1 MFSDKKL
8 KQTLSTIDGKGYK
21 AYKQISGEHFFT
33 THILYIDHVQG
44 DPFAQPSK
52 VRLRVNK
59 EQSKFPKDIWKNNVR
74 KIALEDFIARAIR
87 NTIQDFV
94 GPQKGS
100 GKSGLIY
107 IDAGRQ
113 EVLDRTAV
121 VISENWIEARI
132 QVGLPA
138 NGRKILGRQAI
149 EIFFNELPHIVENAL
164 YWENINQGDC
174 HSFVYC
180 VENQESIRK
189 QLGDLKITTFI
200 ANGSV
205 LPRKSGVSD
214 LPLSGEAVVPFQSPQ
229 SLEVTV
235 EITNPLS
242 NAKTQIKGMGIPNGI
257 TLIVGGG
264 YHGKS
269 TLLKSIER
277 CVYPHIPGDGRE
289 YVITRIDAVKIRSEE
304 GRRVE
309 KVNITSFI
317 SNLPQGIS
325 TDSFCSG
332 DASGS
337 TSQAANIIEALEVGA
352 DLLLLDEDTSAANF
366 MVRDARMQKL
376 VHKDNEPIT
385 PFVDR
390 VREIYDKFGVSTIL
404 VMGGSG
410 DYFEA
415 ADTIIKMQDYT
426 PNDVG
431 DSVTE
436 IVKNLPTQRKAESPK
451 VFTKPTNRSPQ
462 KKSFD
467 ASRGRRQ
474 VKIDIKSHDLLI
486 YGKNTID
493 LRYSDQLVDPS
504 QTGAIGYAIF
514 YATQKIMNDILTI
527 KNVVDEIEKL
537 FNENSLDLLDPY
549 YQKEKHPGNFS
560 RPRKYEI
567 AAAINRIRTGQF
579 TQNQ

>member
-21 AYKQISGEHFFT
+21 AYKQIGGEFCFT
-33 THILYIDHVQG
+33 THTLYIDHVQG
-44 DPFAQPSK
+44 DPFAHPSK
-52 VRLRVNK
+52 VRLRVHGEK
-59 EQSKFPKDIWKNNVR
+59 SKFPKTIWGNSVR

-87 NTIQDFV
+87 NVIQNIV

-100 GKSGLIY
+100 GKSGIIY

-121 VISENWIEARI
+121 VISENWIEARMQI
-132 QVGLPA
+132 GLPA
-138 NGRKILGRQAI
+138 NGRRILGRQAI
-149 EIFFNELPHIVENAL
+149 DIFFNELPHIVENAL
-164 YWENINQGDC
+164 YWENINQDIC
-174 HSFVYC
+174 RSFVSC
-180 VENQESIRK
+180 VENQEAIRQ
-189 QLGDLKITTFI
+189 QLDNLNITAFI
-200 ANGSV
+200 ANGSI
-205 LPRKSGVSD
+205 LPRKSGVCD
-214 LPLSGEAVVPFQSPQ
+214 LPLSGESVVPFQSPQ

-235 EITNPLS
+235 EIPNPFS
-242 NAKTQIKGMGIPNGI
+242 NGKTEMKGMGIPNGI

-277 CVYPHIPGDGRE
+277 CVYPHIPSDGRE

-317 SNLPQGIS
+317 DNLPQRIS
-325 TDSFCSG
+325 TDSFCSE

-352 DLLLLDEDTSAANF
+352 NLLLLDEDTSAANF

-376 VHKDNEPIT
+376 VHKKNEPIT

-390 VREIYDKFGVSTIL
+390 VREIYDDFGVSTIL

-431 DSVTE
+431 NSVVE
-436 IVKNLPTQRKAESPK
+436 IVKKFPTQRKAESPK
-451 VFTKPTNRSPQ
+451 AFTKPTKRSPQ

-474 VKIDIKSHDLLI
+474 IKIDIKSRDLLI

-514 YATQKIMNDILTI
+514 YATQKLMNDVLSI
-527 KNVVDEIEKL
+527 KDVVEEIEKL
-537 FNENSLDLLDPY
+537 FNENSLDFLDPY

-567 AAAINRIRTGQF
+567 AAAINRLRTTQF
-579 TQNQ
+579 IQKI